1 MMLAFRLIEVEARDV
16 HGVFKVLRD
25 DVVVEKRMVWRMI
38 LSPLILL
45 ALVVAKGKRGSYS

>member
-1 MMLAFRLIEVEARDV
+1 MLAFRLIEVEARDV